1 MRIFVCLFGA
11 LILFIFPAVGQIDS
25 TANNIAQF
33 PNRIFVKLNTKASSL
48 DDALTR
54 QTEKYLQR
62 LAKKERKIQER
73 LYKLDSNAAKNLFN
87 GTQAKYTSLQNNI
100 TAATSTDGTPLK
112 GEYVP
117 YVDSI
122 KSSLAFAQK
131 FPDMLNASP
140 KIQAEVAASLAQF
153 NKLQNKFSNADQVK
167 AYIQQRKQAF
177 KDQLQ
182 QYMQNSGL
190 KKELDKYNQQVYYYS
205 QQVREYKEA
214 LNDPD
219 KMLEKALVIL
229 NKIPAF
235 THFIQQNGQ
244 LAGLFGIAGNYG
256 SADGVV
262 GLQTRDQ
269 VQQLLQG
276 QISGGSAGGMAALQ
290 SNLESAHQQLD
301 QFKDKLSKLGSGS
314 GDMSMPDFK
323 PNDQKTHSI
332 LKRLEIGTNFQTTR
346 ANYYFPT
353 TTDFGLSIGYKLND
367 KSTIGVG
374 GSYNVGWGQ
383 NINHIHIT
391 SNGASLR
398 SFVDVKLKK
407 NIYFSGGYELNYQ
420 QAFTSFSQI
429 SSITDWSRSGLIGLS
444 KMVSLPGKMIKKTK
458 VQLFWDFLSYTQ
470 MPRTQP
476 FKFRVGY
483 NF

>member
-1 MRIFVCLFGA
+1 MKIFVCLFGA
-11 LILFIFPAVGQIDS
+11 MISIISPVIGQIDS

-33 PNRIFVKLNTKASSL
+33 PNRIFAKLNNKAASL
-48 DDALTR
+48 DDALTK
-54 QTEKYLQR
+54 QTEKYLRR
-62 LAKKERKIQER
+62 LEKKERKIRER

-87 GTQAKYTSLQNNI
+87 GTEAKYASLQSSI
-100 TAATSTDGTPLK
+100 SSATSTNGAQLT
-112 GEYVP
+112 GEYAP

-122 KSSLAFAQK
+122 KNSLAFAQK
-131 FPDMLNASP
+131 NPELLNASP

-153 NKLQNKFSNADQVK
+153 NKLQNNFSNADQVK

-182 QYMQNSGL
+182 RYVQNSGL

-219 KMLEKALVIL
+219 QMLEKALVIL

-256 SADGVV
+256 SAEGLV

-269 VQQLLQG
+269 VQQLLNG
-276 QISGGSAGGMAALQ
+276 QISSGGASGMAAIQ

-301 QFKDKLSKLGSGS
+301 QFKDKLAKLGGGS
-314 GDMSMPDFK
+314 GDIDMPDFK
-323 PNDQKTHSI
+323 PNGQKTHPF
-332 LKRLEIGTNFQTTR
+332 LKRLEFGVNIQTTR
-346 ANYYFPT
+346 ANGYFPSA
-353 TTDFGLSIGYKLND
+353 TDFGLSLGYKISN
-367 KSTIGVG
+367 KSTIGIG
-374 GSYNVGWGQ
+374 GSYNVGWGTS
-383 NINHIHIT
+383 INHIHFSSQGI
-391 SNGASLR
+391 SIR
-398 SFVDVKLKK
+398 SFVDVQIKK
-407 NIYFSGGYELNYQ
+407 NIYISGGFEENYTTP
-420 QAFTSFSQI
+420 FTSFAQLQTTSLWQ
-429 SSITDWSRSGLIGLS
+429 RSGLIGLS
-444 KMVSLPGKMIKKTK
+444 KMVSLPGKLVKKTK
-458 VQLFWDFLSYTQ
+458 VSILWDFLSYSQ
-470 MPRTQP
+470 IPRTQP